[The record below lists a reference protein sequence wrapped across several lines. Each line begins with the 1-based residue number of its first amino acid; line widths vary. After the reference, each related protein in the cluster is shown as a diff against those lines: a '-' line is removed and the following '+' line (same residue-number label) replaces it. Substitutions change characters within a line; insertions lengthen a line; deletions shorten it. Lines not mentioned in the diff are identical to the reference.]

1 MEWYGMVWNG
11 MEWYGMVWNG
21 MEWYGMV
28 WNGVEWYGMVWNSM
42 EVSRTFDN
50 VAPGF
55 LALGKLVLEEL
66 RHLVADLMGNAVLRQ
81 EAAQEPKLCRFVF
94 SQRSQASNEVAHC
107 TDQRS
112 RSYERPERNYAVQD
126 HLGFVGRLQ
135 RALADTQL
143 AKTPEHTH

>member
-1 MEWYGMVWNG
+1 

-81 EAAQEPKLCRFVF
+81 EAAQEPRLCRFVF

-112 RSYERPERNYAVQD
+112 RSYERPERNYKNSRAYT
-126 HLGFVGRLQ
+126 LGIDESNNLWSIPLF
-135 RALADTQL
+135 T
-143 AKTPEHTH
+143 TPVVVWV